1 MRRLRRWGLGLV
13 IALVLAAPGSSAT
26 VRPGWPTFGLYRLS
40 GGGLA
45 SVFFNQGYVRVLE
58 YASGEYRA
66 VQQRSPGV
74 WVGGP
79 GATVFSPARVRVRVQ
94 GPGKLTVDGR
104 SATQIPLVVRSA
116 GFSDAGAHFSGRLLL
131 PRGSG
136 PFPAVEIV
144 PGSERANR
152 LTYDMWAY
160 FFASQGVAV
169 LTYDKRGVRDS
180 GGVYSASG
188 STANL
193 QLLAADALA
202 GVNWLRRQP
211 QIDPTR
217 IGLTGGSQAGWV
229 IEMAAARSSA
239 ITFLALQASPAMSV
253 GRQHAYDHITR
264 EGQLTPPPSDS
275 QIQTELAQVPDSGYN
290 PAADI
295 ASLQIPVLWQLGA
308 VDKRMYTPET
318 VADLQQ
324 ITATGSHAFTV
335 RVYPGGAHSLR
346 LTANGLI
353 SEERA
358 SPGFCPGVFQDL
370 AAWLKTT
377 VLKSSG

>member
-1 MRRLRRWGLGLV
+1 MRRWGPGLV
-13 IALVLAAPGSSAT
+13 IALVLAAPASSAT
-26 VRPGWPTFGLYRLS
+26 VRPGWPTIGLYRLG

-45 SVFFNQGYVRVLE
+45 SVFFNQGYMRVLE
-58 YASGEYRA
+58 YGSGEYRA
-66 VQQRSPGV
+66 LQQRSPGV

-104 SATQIPLVVRSA
+104 GATQVPLVVRSA
-116 GFSDAGAHFSGRLLL
+116 GFSDAGVHFSGRLLL
-131 PRGSG
+131 PRGGG

-160 FFASQGVAV
+160 FFAAQGVAV

-180 GGVYSASG
+180 GGVYSPSG
-188 STANL
+188 STSNL

-202 GVNWLRRQP
+202 GVSWLRRQP
-211 QIDPTR
+211 NVDPNR
-217 IGLTGGSQAGWV
+217 VGLAGGSQAGWV
-229 IEMAAARSSA
+229 MEMAAAQSA
-239 ITFLALQASPAMSV
+239 AVRWLVLQASPAMSV

-264 EGQLTPPPSDS
+264 EGRLDPPPSDS
-275 QIQTELAQVPDSGYN
+275 QIQSELAQVPDSGYN

-318 VADLQQ
+318 VGDLQQ
-324 ITATGSHAFTV
+324 ITSAGTHAFAV

-346 LTANGLI
+346 LTTDGLI
-353 SEERA
+353 SEERS

-370 AAWLKTT
+370 AGWLKTT
-377 VLKSSG
+377 VLKPNG

>member
-1 MRRLRRWGLGLV
+1 
-13 IALVLAAPGSSAT
+13 
-26 VRPGWPTFGLYRLS
+26 
-40 GGGLA
+40 
-45 SVFFNQGYVRVLE
+45 
-58 YASGEYRA
+58 
-66 VQQRSPGV
+66 
-74 WVGGP
+74 
-79 GATVFSPARVRVRVQ
+79 
-94 GPGKLTVDGR
+94 
-104 SATQIPLVVRSA
+104 
-116 GFSDAGAHFSGRLLL
+116 
-131 PRGSG
+131 
-136 PFPAVEIV
+136 
-144 PGSERANR
+144 
-152 LTYDMWAY
+152 MWAY

-202 GVNWLRRQP
+202 GVSWLRRQP
-211 QIDPTR
+211 QIDSTR

-229 IEMAAARSSA
+229 IEMAAARSPA
-239 ITFLALQASPAMSV
+239 VTFLALQASPAMSV

-324 ITATGSHAFTV
+324 ITASGSHSFTV
-335 RVYPGGAHSLR
+335 HVYPGGAHSLR
-346 LTANGLI
+346 LTTNGLI
-353 SEERA
+353 SQERS